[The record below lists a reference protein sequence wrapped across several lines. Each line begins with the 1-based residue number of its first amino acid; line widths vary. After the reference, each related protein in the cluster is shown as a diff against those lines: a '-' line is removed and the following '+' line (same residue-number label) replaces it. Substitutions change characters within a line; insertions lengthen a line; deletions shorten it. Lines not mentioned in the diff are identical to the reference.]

1 MALRDWGHMVR
12 RFAYQALFEPEE
24 DGGYSITVPDLP
36 GCYSCGDDF
45 NDAVYMAADALKCFV
60 GVMLYEGKVIPEPT
74 EQPCP
79 EGWKSV
85 FISFE
90 IDEENNEWKPCV
102 SAAEAA
108 RRLGVSRGRVSRLL
122 RAGILEGSSDWGNIF
137 VTEESIERR
146 LASNPK
152 PGRPRKK
159 KAEMPVA
166 DSIPSTAP
174 APTMAASQTG
184 VIA

>member
-1 MALRDWGHMVR
+1 MIR

-45 NDAVYMAADALKCFV
+45 NDAVNMAADALKCFV

-74 EQPCP
+74 ERPCP

-108 RRLGVSRGRVSRLL
+108 RRLGVTRGRVSRLL
-122 RAGILEGSSDWGNIF
+122 RAGILEGSNDWGNIF

-159 KAEMPVA
+159 
-166 DSIPSTAP
+166 AP
-174 APTMAASQTG
+174 APSAAASTAAPASAPAKA
-184 VIA
+184 IA